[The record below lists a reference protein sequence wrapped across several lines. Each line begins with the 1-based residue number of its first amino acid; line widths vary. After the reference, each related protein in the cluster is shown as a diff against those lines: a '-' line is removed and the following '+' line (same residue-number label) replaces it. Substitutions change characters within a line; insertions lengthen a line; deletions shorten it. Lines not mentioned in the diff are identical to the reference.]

1 MRQVLSNCWDFA
13 TEKTAFQELL
23 ISRGHLP
30 EMSPKCHPELAGVG
44 IEYSWG
50 KSKMHFRR
58 NTDHVARHLHENIV
72 ASMSSSV
79 LTLVRVRRYARR
91 ARAYRLAY
99 GSTETSMRKRDIE
112 KMVKNLKV
120 HRSALDKDWKF
131 INES

>member
-1 MRQVLSNCWDFA
+1 MLCNCWDFA

-23 ISRGHLP
+23 ISRGHIA

-58 NTDHVARHLHENIV
+58 NTDHIGKNLHTNIIN
-72 ASMSSSV
+72 SMSSSV
-79 LTLVRVRRYARR
+79 LTLLRVRRYARR

-99 GSTETSMRKRDIE
+99 NSTETTMSKRDIE
-112 KMVKNLKV
+112 KIVKNLKV
-120 HRSALDKDWKF
+120 HRSALDGDWKF